1 MSSSLFWCT
10 HATLTPVAV
19 RSLPGD
25 DSTWT
30 KDVEVTPG
38 VADLA
43 LDKIA
48 QTWSGR
54 EVTGRTVVAEVGHDG
69 APKRGLGE
77 VSQSLLKVVV
87 AQGGKGGTMEHGDAV
102 ESYFRVLAE
111 RYKTGV
117 VM

>member
-1 MSSSLFWCT
+1 MS
-10 HATLTPVAV
+10 
-19 RSLPGD
+19 
-25 DSTWT
+25 
-30 KDVEVTPG
+30 PG

-48 QTWSGR
+48 ETRSSR
-54 EVTGRTVVAEVGHDG
+54 EVAGGTVVAEVGHDG
-69 APKRGLGE
+69 APMRGLGE

-87 AQGGKGGTMEHGDAV
+87 AQSGKGDTMEQGDAGG
-102 ESYFRVLAE
+102 SCLRVLVG